1 MPFLRDPGAS
11 HRGACTIDLQMVHP
25 QKRISV
31 KKALKGTMGRLLR
44 IKSWLVKH
52 KKQSYVNLDDILV
65 DLKLTPDVLELPVPN
80 YFIEDRKEELKQRDE
95 LMDTISMQ
103 HSLPGPYEEEE
114 EELEL
119 DLGPPMFREENE
131 RFSDVGCLGALRMV
145 RLPLSAPRHPT
156 SENLS
161 FSSLNNCAAN
171 NCCSYVH
178 AACTS
183 NIARYSRS
191 FTSAMTRCAAIHAFS
206 ARSGSL
212 SSWRVHHRPADGPP
226 AKTNQRQKGAERY
239 HGTAPPNQVVARE
252 TQETVICQPGR
263 YSGGL
268 EAHAGRAGAACAQLL
283 HRGP

>member
-11 HRGACTIDLQMVHP
+11 HRGACTIACDLQMVHP

-119 DLGPPMFREENE
+119 DLGPPMLIDEAIQILQRNELGRQGRQRFRVMKQMAAQEEKDRKMAE
-131 RFSDVGCLGALRMV
+131 SGGGQEGEDDQ
-145 RLPLSAPRHPT
+145 H
-156 SENLS
+156 
-161 FSSLNNCAAN
+161 
-171 NCCSYVH
+171 H
-178 AACTS
+178 AATACQRLVRGFLARRRTRREYVPAMSALLRTS
-183 NIARYSRS
+183 KL
-191 FTSAMTRCAAIHAFS
+191 TRPCA
-206 ARSGSL
+206 
-212 SSWRVHHRPADGPP
+212 
-226 AKTNQRQKGAERY
+226 
-239 HGTAPPNQVVARE
+239 
-252 TQETVICQPGR
+252 
-263 YSGGL
+263 
-268 EAHAGRAGAACAQLL
+268 
-283 HRGP
+283 